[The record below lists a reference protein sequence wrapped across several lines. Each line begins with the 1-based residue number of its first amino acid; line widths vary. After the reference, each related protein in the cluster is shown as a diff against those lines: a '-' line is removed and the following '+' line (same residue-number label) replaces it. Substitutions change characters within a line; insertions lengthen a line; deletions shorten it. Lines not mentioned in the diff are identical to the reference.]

1 MQFVG
6 AVTIVAEII
15 GPEKI
20 RRFGTSL
27 QSMITPNNLLEF
39 LKDCFDWYIIVFQ
52 RTLMKDY
59 TNTVSS
65 TVSRK
70 KNSYSQLDILNYFVC
85 FVLTIV
91 ILILIK
97 LQHLSWLLLV
107 EAIIIFGCL
116 MVSVAPLTTVFIIL
130 MFTLTGILI
139 NSVFIKPL
147 AWVLEHPS
155 LDRSTKIF
163 SFLFLLIGF
172 HFELLAS

>member
-27 QSMITPNNLLEF
+27 QSMITPTNLIEF

-52 RTLMKDY
+52 HTLLKDY
-59 TNTVSS
+59 TNTVS
-65 TVSRK
+65 RK
-70 KNSYSQLDILNYFVC
+70 KSSYSQLDILNYFIC
-85 FVLTIV
+85 FVLTV
-91 ILILIK
+91 IILFLIK
-97 LQHLSWLLLV
+97 LQHLSWLLLL

-130 MFTLTGILI
+130 MFTLAGIMI
-139 NSVFIKPL
+139 NSIFIKPL

-163 SFLFLLIGF
+163 SFLSLLIGF